1 MLRPK
6 RKKNGIAGAGR
17 IYSVLAMGWLII
29 GWSRP
34 AFPDEGRHL
43 KLAPIRISSYVS
55 GNIGYTYLSN
65 TIGTYKSTSQT
76 LGAEVNY
83 SLGAESFF
91 WQPWFAL
98 VSGNLGVDINGSKT
112 RSSDNSLTSG
122 GTLLDG
128 DAALDMLKYSRFPF
142 RAHVYDSKQHATGNT
157 AGINSDF
164 RSSGYDLSQAYQTR
178 NGSVDS
184 SASYIYNKNGRISFG
199 TEEIRKQLQFDLTA
213 TPITRQTL
221 RVTGAFK
228 DINHPL
234 KGNTLKADSVVAN
247 HVYQP
252 NSSFGIASLLNL
264 IRNSY
269 TLNPANSTPQQN
281 DYNSQQ
287 FSSYASWRPIGN
299 PLTVTSSLR
308 LFKSVSSDIN
318 NLPIG
323 FNDTNFNLGANY
335 AWSTLLRAYGSVN
348 VEDSNNTQTVSTAAA
363 LAAQKVF
370 GELDTVNLG
379 GFIYTRDVSASL
391 GTATVTRSSP
401 NLGGPNKTST
411 TSGQNLGL
419 NLGHQL
425 NKNSNLSNG
434 LLRTILY
441 QRYSEVLSTRHSPV
455 SRLNSGVSLSW
466 SLSEGRENTRMSFRL
481 QDSRYLTG
489 IQNFSQLVNLQATRN
504 VRLLNHQS
512 LSGNLTIQSS
522 RSSYRG
528 ITSPFYTTPNA
539 ALAYGNQRLFKVR
552 NLSFTSTLN
561 ISAMSIASSQNL
573 SENINGTAR
582 ATWDNKLD
590 YFIGRVRVK
599 LYSTISEVNNGLQ
612 TSLYFNVLRSF

>member
-1 MLRPK
+1 M
-6 RKKNGIAGAGR
+6 
-17 IYSVLAMGWLII
+17 
-29 GWSRP
+29 
-34 AFPDEGRHL
+34 
-43 KLAPIRISSYVS
+43 
-55 GNIGYTYLSN
+55 
-65 TIGTYKSTSQT
+65 
-76 LGAEVNY
+76 
-83 SLGAESFF
+83 
-91 WQPWFAL
+91 
-98 VSGNLGVDINGSKT
+98 
-112 RSSDNSLTSG
+112 
-122 GTLLDG
+122 
-128 DAALDMLKYSRFPF
+128 
-142 RAHVYDSKQHATGNT
+142 
-157 AGINSDF
+157 
-164 RSSGYDLSQAYQTR
+164 
-178 NGSVDS
+178 
-184 SASYIYNKNGRISFG
+184 
-199 TEEIRKQLQFDLTA
+199 
-213 TPITRQTL
+213 
-221 RVTGAFK
+221 
-228 DINHPL
+228 
-234 KGNTLKADSVVAN
+234 
-247 HVYQP
+247 
-252 NSSFGIASLLNL
+252 
-264 IRNSY
+264 
-269 TLNPANSTPQQN
+269 
-281 DYNSQQ
+281 
-287 FSSYASWRPIGN
+287 
-299 PLTVTSSLR
+299 
-308 LFKSVSSDIN
+308 
-318 NLPIG
+318 
-323 FNDTNFNLGANY
+323 
-335 AWSTLLRAYGSVN
+335 
-348 VEDSNNTQTVSTAAA
+348 STAAA